1 MVGWSYFAVGFSRG
15 SGSSGGWS
23 SGSDFVLICSRPI
36 CFRDLTVLVAI
47 RGEAD
52 TAEYERKERERW
64 KPDSTGMT
72 LG

>member
-23 SGSDFVLICSRPI
+23 SGSDFVLIC
-36 CFRDLTVLVAI
+36 FRDLTVLVAV